1 MAIAA
6 AQTRA
11 IYLNFEGRV
20 GIWDGLTPPT
30 GYSDVINFE
39 VMNITVPEQDEV
51 KLISRMTSS
60 YGSALDSQNVPTDSV
75 AAVEIEASTFTP
87 WMLEILL
94 GADVTEATQA
104 ATPVVN
110 ELVDTALN
118 VWVPIDKRG
127 IDTEETIALKTGADA
142 AVDAAKYQIDS
153 HLGMIKAIH
162 ADAVGT
168 GMKISYTPLAIT
180 WEKYEAGLAKTA
192 YVHITGAATE
202 KVSNKVGIVDVWR
215 ASLKPNGAFTPIG
228 GEYLKGSLT
237 GDLIT
242 PSVAILGAT
251 PTAPWTW
258 RLRTA

>member
-1 MAIAA
+1 MAIAP

-20 GIWDGLTPPT
+20 GLWNGLTPPT
-30 GYSDVINFE
+30 EYSDAINFE
-39 VMNITVPEQDEV
+39 TLNITVPEQDVV

-87 WMLEILL
+87 GMLEILL
-94 GADVTEATQA
+94 GADVTEVTQTT
-104 ATPVVN
+104 TPVVD
-110 ELVDTALN
+110 ELIDTALN
-118 VWVPIDKRG
+118 VWVPFATRG
-127 IDTEETIALKTGADA
+127 VTTVSLKTGADTT
-142 AVDAAKYQIDS
+142 VDADKYEIDAE
-153 HLGMIKAIH
+153 LGMIKAIH

-168 GMKISYTPLAIT
+168 GMKISYTPVSIT
-180 WEKYEAGLAKTA
+180 WEKYESGMAKTS
-192 YVHITGAATE
+192 YVHITGAATD
-202 KVSNKVGIVDVWR
+202 KVTNKVGIVDVWR
-215 ASLKPNGAFTPIG
+215 ASLKPSGAFTPIG

-237 GDLIT
+237 GDIIT
-242 PSVAILGAT
+242 PSVPILGAT